1 MERTEGHKNHGQKA
15 LGSVTSVRNKLI
27 SSSTPRN
34 LEHTQER
41 NEVSL
46 ARVAGN
52 SDGDQAT

>member
-1 MERTEGHKNHGQKA
+1 MEGTERHKSHGQKA
-15 LGSVTSVRNKLI
+15 LESVTSVRNKLI

-46 ARVAGN
+46 VRVAGN